1 MTLRLLVIDGA
12 DQGRYYLL
20 PDPGKV
26 LVGNRQ
32 KQAGICLNDFYV
44 APVHCEVA
52 VAQGQV
58 TVCAHQT
65 PSGTLINGQRITQQ
79 ELRPGEVLRVGNS
92 HLRLE
97 SADDA
102 SAWDQAEA
110 LQEPGAAPRLP
121 ANQVDGLSD
130 HTLGH
135 FEVGRVL
142 GRGHCGV
149 VYRARDLKKNQ
160 EVALKVL
167 DPRFPQNDQEM
178 QTFVKAL
185 KIRFGLGHAKLV
197 TLYAAGRTGPYCW
210 IAQELVDG
218 ENLAQVLDKQRTL
231 KKCKWRRALNLGLDI
246 GRALVFLHDNRQ
258 RHGNITPQNILFHAH
273 DETAKLNDLLL
284 TSALEGSSLWQ
295 KIRPRKELVELGYM
309 SPEQTD
315 PSNKW
320 VDDLSDMYSL
330 GVAVYA
336 LLTGRPPFDGAT
348 AAATIRQIREDQPI
362 RPSKL
367 HKGVPD
373 ALQAAVLKMLAKHP
387 EERYATPAIM
397 LADLERIA
405 TQYRDAG

>member
-12 DQGRYYLL
+12 DQGRFYLL

-32 KQAGICLNDFYV
+32 KQASICLNDFYV
-44 APVHCEVA
+44 APVHCELA
-52 VAQGQV
+52 VTQGQV

-97 SADDA
+97 SAEDT
-102 SAWDQAEA
+102 SAWGQAEA
-110 LQEPGAAPRLP
+110 LQEPGATPHLP

-149 VYRARDLKKNQ
+149 VYRARDVKKNQ

-167 DPRFPQNDQEM
+167 NPEFPQNDQEM

-185 KIRFGLGHAKLV
+185 KVRFGLGHAKLV
-197 TLYAAGRTGPYCW
+197 TLYSAGKTGPYCW
-210 IAQELVDG
+210 IAQELVQG
-218 ENLAQVLDKQRTL
+218 ENLAQVIEKQRAL
-231 KKCKWRRALNLGLDI
+231 KKCKWRRALNLALDL
-246 GRALVFLHDNRQ
+246 GRAMVFLHDNHL
-258 RHGNITPQNILFHAH
+258 RHGNITPQNILIQAS

-284 TSALEGSSLWQ
+284 TSALEGSGLWR
-295 KIRPRKELVELGYM
+295 KIKSKKESTELAYL

-315 PSNKW
+315 PSNTW

-336 LLTGRPPFDGAT
+336 VLTGRIPFGGETPAE
-348 AAATIRQIREDQPI
+348 TIRQIREDQPV

-367 HKGVPD
+367 QKGVPD
-373 ALQAAVLKMLAKHP
+373 ALQAAVLRMLAKHP

-405 TQYRDAG
+405 AQYRDAS